1 MDENWVKVYSSRS
14 LTSAEIIKS
23 MLLENDLDAVLL
35 NKLDSSYLA
44 FGQAEV
50 YVNSKNEEVAKKLI
64 EQDFQANE

>member
-14 LTSAEIIKS
+14 LASAEIIKS

-64 EQDFQANE
+64 EQDFQVNE

>member
-1 MDENWVKVYSSRS
+1 MDENWIKVYSSRS
-14 LTSAEIIKS
+14 LASAEIIKS

-50 YVNSKNEEVAKKLI
+50 YVNSKDEEAAKKLI
-64 EQDFQANE
+64 EQDFQENE

>member
-14 LTSAEIIKS
+14 LASAEIIKS

-50 YVNSKNEEVAKKLI
+50 YVNSMNEEVAKKLI

>member
-14 LTSAEIIKS
+14 LASAEIIKS

-50 YVNSKNEEVAKKLI
+50 YVNSMHEEVAKKLI

>member
-14 LTSAEIIKS
+14 LASAEIIKS